1 MLRCQPSRHSRGGL
15 IQMRHGSAQ
24 MGSLSSQ
31 TWLRHIPRNSVHTR
45 HKHANFE
52 DDDELVKYNATS
64 ILARIA
70 TVAPDAVEPVTDS
83 LREALSVD
91 HPPTQQNACWALGRI
106 GAHDARPELQALRE
120 ETEVEDVQAAATAG
134 LVLLSLSECPRCGD
148 RIEPHQVSV
157 AVYEHTKA
165 RWECPGVTTV
175 RLCGQRNRLAVK
187 NRCVQSR

>member
-1 MLRCQPSRHSRGGL
+1 
-15 IQMRHGSAQ
+15 

-31 TWLRHIPRNSVHTR
+31 TWLRHIPRNSGPYAPQAR
-45 HKHANFE
+45 EFLE

-106 GAHDARPELQALRE
+106 APTTLDQNCKLFERK
-120 ETEVEDVQAAATAG
+120 TEVEDVQAAATAG

-165 RWECPGVTTV
+165 RWECPWCDYSAVV
-175 RLCGQRNRLAVK
+175 RPE
-187 NRCVQSR
+187 

>member
-1 MLRCQPSRHSRGGL
+1 
-15 IQMRHGSAQ
+15 

-106 GAHDARPELQALRE
+106 GATTLDQNCKLFERKLKSKTPGSSNRWISAF
-120 ETEVEDVQAAATAG
+120 
-134 LVLLSLSECPRCGD
+134 
-148 RIEPHQVSV
+148 ISV
-157 AVYEHTKA
+157 
-165 RWECPGVTTV
+165 
-175 RLCGQRNRLAVK
+175 
-187 NRCVQSR
+187 